1 MKSPSNILNFTNQS
15 LPQNLFLFR
24 KTFFRFLF
32 RSFNS
37 EVFKTFLREE
47 KRNELM
53 KRRHNLATTSTS
65 SSTSSTTS
73 SATSSSTSSFISSQ
87 SIDTQEN
94 LKKELKI
101 EKNSQIVNL
110 ESDPSSES
118 NSPTVRNRVR
128 TVGGSHSNG
137 GAVLIKRENKK
148 GKHII
153 YTKAD
158 VGVKAAARHQKVCT
172 YVLTYVREYE

>member
-1 MKSPSNILNFTNQS
+1 MFFIFH
-15 LPQNLFLFR
+15 NLFPCNIFNFR
-24 KTFFRFLF
+24 ISNF

-47 KRNELM
+47 KREELM
-53 KRRHNLATTSTS
+53 KRRHNIASSSTTASSSTS
-65 SSTSSTTS
+65 SSTP
-73 SATSSSTSSFISSQ
+73 SSTSFQ

-94 LKKELKI
+94 PVKELKT
-101 EKNSQIVNL
+101 EKISQNVNL

-118 NSPTVRNRVR
+118 NSPKVRNRVR

-153 YTKAD
+153 YSKAD
-158 VGVKAAARHQKVCT
+158 VGAKAAARHQKVRTHLRTCMHV
-172 YVLTYVREYE
+172 YLRKCY